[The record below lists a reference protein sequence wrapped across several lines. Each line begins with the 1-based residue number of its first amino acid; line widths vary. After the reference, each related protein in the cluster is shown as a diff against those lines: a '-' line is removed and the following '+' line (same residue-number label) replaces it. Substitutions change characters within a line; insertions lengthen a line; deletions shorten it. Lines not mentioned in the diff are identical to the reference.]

1 MKIITK
7 TINTLVTIF
16 LLVNIV
22 GLFLINIH
30 FADLHFVKSAT
41 NELSPT
47 ININDLILYQKQ
59 DNYQEGDIII
69 YNIENKYSIAK
80 VKLRTEY
87 LTYINDNTDNTYNPV
102 SNADICGKA
111 IKIFNAKSVIFYY
124 SLVIICLSYLTVL
137 IILNLKA
144 LKKNS

>member
-7 TINTLVTIF
+7 IINTLVAIF
-16 LLVNIV
+16 LLFNIV

-30 FADLHFVKSAT
+30 FAGLHFVKSAT

-47 ININDLILYQKQ
+47 ININDLVLYQKR

-80 VKLRTEY
+80 VKSRTEY
-87 LTYINDNTDNTYNPV
+87 LTYINDNTDNNYNPV
-102 SNADICGKA
+102 SNADIRGKA
-111 IKIFNAKSVIFYY
+111 IKIFTAKSVILYY
-124 SLVIICLSYLTVL
+124 SLVIICLAYLTVL